1 MDPIPQREHAEMN
14 TSVPSGCRGVL
25 AAQPPHFTLQT
36 LPCPSLPSCHP
47 CYFLAARRG
56 MEPVE
61 PGPPQQTEVS
71 PSVFNAPATGA
82 GQGGG
87 LQVSLLQGVV
97 GKEGCGAHGG
107 KLGAMLELTPP
118 AEVSGLTW
126 HLLLGRAWNS
136 PPSRAAWV

>member
-1 MDPIPQREHAEMN
+1 M
-14 TSVPSGCRGVL
+14 
-25 AAQPPHFTLQT
+25 
-36 LPCPSLPSCHP
+36 
-47 CYFLAARRG
+47 
-56 MEPVE
+56 E

-71 PSVFNAPATGA
+71 PSVFNAPAAGA

-107 KLGAMLELTPP
+107 KPGAMLELTPP
-118 AEVSGLTW
+118 AEVSGLTR